1 MRQWKARKLTY
12 DILIPPLEKP
22 VGQLREEEAAE
33 YFRWFMEKIPERVAY
48 LSEVCAKELRI
59 PKEKMDLSQESL
71 VLLWKWFRK
80 RAKTEVLTP
89 ENSEKTKFFRD
100 MGTKQRQFTLET
112 EYILRDVGM
121 YFGAVFR
128 QHYPKLYWSYDTQ
141 NKRDF
146 FVNCPVLKGFVDK
159 STGKPWDAVL
169 EPIHFARVQ
178 TAGILTNRWK
188 EDDLLRIYEIW
199 AEKAENGAR

>member
-1 MRQWKARKLTY
+1 MRHWTGRKLTY

-22 VGQLREEEAAE
+22 VGQLCEEEAAE
-33 YFRWFMEKIPERVAY
+33 YFRWFLEKIPERVAY
-48 LSEVCAKELRI
+48 LSEVCAKELHI
-59 PKEKMDLSQESL
+59 PKEKMDLSPESL
-71 VLLWKWFRK
+71 VLLWRWFRK

-89 ENSEKTKFFRD
+89 KNSEKTKFFRD
-100 MGTKQRQFTLET
+100 RGIKQRQWTLET

-178 TAGILTNRWK
+178 AAGILTGQSK

-199 AEKAENGAR
+199 AEKAENGVR